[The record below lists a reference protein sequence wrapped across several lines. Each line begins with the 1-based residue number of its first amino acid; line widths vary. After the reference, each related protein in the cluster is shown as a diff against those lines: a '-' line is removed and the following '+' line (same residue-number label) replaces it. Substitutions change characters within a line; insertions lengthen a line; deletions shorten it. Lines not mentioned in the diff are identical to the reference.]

1 MAPLGETKQRRGAFS
16 SPASSCIIHR
26 VEEGVN
32 TSHFVIPPVQSFFFM
47 SVRTYRHRPE
57 RRRRLLLGVGDEA
70 QALHRHALPLVE
82 AAVVWVGM
90 MMMMMMMMIQQAC
103 SSSSFH
109 FSTNANQRD
118 RQVSLVDAG
127 A

>member
-1 MAPLGETKQRRGAFS
+1 MAPLGETKQRRGASS

-57 RRRRLLLGVGDEA
+57 RRRRLLLGVRDEA

-90 MMMMMMMMIQQAC
+90 MMMMMMIQQAC

-109 FSTNANQRD
+109 FSTNANQRG
-118 RQVSLVDAG
+118 RQVPLVDAG